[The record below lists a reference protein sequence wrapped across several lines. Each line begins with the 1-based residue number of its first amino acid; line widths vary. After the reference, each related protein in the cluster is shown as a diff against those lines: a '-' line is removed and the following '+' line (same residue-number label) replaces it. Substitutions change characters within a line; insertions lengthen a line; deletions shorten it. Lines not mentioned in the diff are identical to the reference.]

1 MATKKNRL
9 GVAAS
14 EAYKDIVGQESVL
27 RQLDFYIE
35 AFKKSKYIP
44 HLLLIAPKGCG
55 KTTIARATA
64 RALKSID
71 NSKQGRYISCAG
83 YNKASVEQ
91 FYNQIVASGMID
103 KDATFVFDECHNLSP
118 QIQEELLSILNPNP
132 EYQNT
137 TSFDDREWTFD
148 FKRISFIF
156 ATTEPHAMKE
166 ALVDRLTRVELEE
179 YSTEHLSKIVKNTLK
194 DYRISDTVLND
205 IASTLRG
212 NARAAQK
219 MAMTI
224 EIYLKGGSK
233 KTFTLED
240 WKVLCDTVDIK
251 PLGLSKIELN
261 ILRVLSQVRSMRL
274 TQLSSVTGVNRGALQ
289 KDLEI
294 YLQKKNLIT
303 IEPSGRLITRKGIDY
318 LEAIDAKAK
327 PKPKAKAKKKAVK
340 KKTTRRKAA
349 K

>member
-1 MATKKNRL
+1 MATKKRKL
-9 GVAAS
+9 GSISS
-14 EAYKDIVGQESVL
+14 EAFKEIVGQESVL

-35 AFKKSKYIP
+35 SFKKSKYIP

-55 KTTIARATA
+55 KTTIARASATA
-64 RALKSID
+64 LRFID
-71 NSKQGRYISCAG
+71 AEKRGRYISCAG

-148 FKRISFIF
+148 FKRLSFIF
-156 ATTEPHAMKE
+156 ATTEPHLMKE
-166 ALVDRLTRVELEE
+166 ALVDRLTRIELEE
-179 YSTEHLSKIVKNTLK
+179 YTTEQLSKIVKNTLSEYK
-194 DYRISDTVLND
+194 IADSTLTA

-233 KTFTLED
+233 KIFTLED
-240 WKVLCDTVDIK
+240 WKILCEVVDIK

-261 ILRVLSQVRSMRL
+261 ILRVLGKVRSMRL
-274 TQLSSVTGVNRGALQ
+274 TQLSSVTGVNRGSLQ

-294 YLQKKNLIT
+294 YLQKKNLIA
-303 IEPSGRLITRKGIDY
+303 IEPSGRAITARGQEY
-318 LEAIDAKAK
+318 LTMMDS
-327 PKPKAKAKKKAVK
+327 VK
-340 KKTTRRKAA
+340 KKVVKKKVA
-349 K
+349 KK